1 MEQNNL
7 IVTPDGKNWD
17 EVTRDT
23 SYIGNKVMEAGHDG
37 GNGSTSPVIFDEH
50 RGLRFLSDRGA
61 KDFVWGY
68 DKAVCLVPGQYYV
81 WSISYSHS
89 VGMMYG
95 FSVNVAPNW
104 SDPVGTMFTYN
115 KNGTGTNG
123 DDSYFVSGTLQLNR
137 GDYIMFGASGGN
149 LDDQRTKF
157 GINRVG

>member
-1 MEQNNL
+1 
-7 IVTPDGKNWD
+7 
-17 EVTRDT
+17 
-23 SYIGNKVMEAGHDG
+23 
-37 GNGSTSPVIFDEH
+37 
-50 RGLRFLSDRGA
+50 
-61 KDFVWGY
+61 
-68 DKAVCLVPGQYYV
+68 
-81 WSISYSHS
+81 
-89 VGMMYG
+89 MMYG

-137 GDYIMFGASGGN
+137 GDYIMFVASGGN